1 MFLKIPDPVVYNGR
15 NLSMLAPARTNVDNV
30 TSDGAVT
37 TFTITNDGPIPGAW
51 QLRFGRT
58 VSHQV
63 VDALQDRLSVSAPPP
78 IGQQLTVAGEDFPS
92 LPALAEHEGLLSKA
106 LGFESVTPQELVEG
120 TSFSFATEGD
130 AGTPRLTFWGQ
141 GVFSSFSGEE
151 DGLSSIDGDV
161 TTLLLGADWSAQ
173 RWLAGA
179 ALSQSWGSGSYGGD
193 SGAGG
198 ETSSTLTGLF
208 PYGRYALTPRL
219 GIWTTAGYGWGQ
231 LTLKP
236 DDGEGEYKPGTSLT
250 MAAVGIDGLVLDGG
264 SEGVTL
270 NTTADALTLKTNSE
284 EVEGLESSEGSA
296 FRLRLGMEAVRPFP
310 LANGASLFPSMEVGI
325 RQDGG
330 DAETGFGVDLGAG
343 IAWKDPERGISGEL
357 KGRTLLTHAEEE
369 FQEQGLAAS
378 FSWEPSPSNRGPSL
392 SLGHTMGLS
401 TDEGIDALLNTTV
414 QDGLDTTPS
423 SGQQFEAELAYGFP
437 AYNDRLTITP
447 AVALAL
453 SPTSR
458 NYSLLWSVAPYAEQ
472 LQGEPWQLSL
482 QGERQE
488 ENGATPVE
496 HSLELNFSTFF

>member
-1 MFLKIPDPVVYNGR
+1 MFLKIPDPVVYNGV

-37 TFTITNDGPIPGAW
+37 TFTIVNDGPIPGAW

-78 IGQQLTVAGEDFPS
+78 IGRQLSVAGEDFPS
-92 LPALAEHEGLLSKA
+92 LPALVEHEGLLSKA
-106 LGFESVTPQELVEG
+106 LGFEKTTPQELVEG
-120 TSFSFATEGD
+120 TSFSFATEADVG
-130 AGTPRLTFWGQ
+130 APRLTFWGQ
-141 GVFSSFSGEE
+141 GIFSSFSGEE

-193 SGAGG
+193 GDEG
-198 ETSSTLTGLF
+198 EISSTLTGLF

-219 GIWTTAGYGWGQ
+219 GLWATAGYGWGQ

-236 DDGEGEYKPGTSLT
+236 DDGEEYKPGTSLA
-250 MAAVGIDGLVLDGG
+250 MAAVGIDGLLLDGG

-270 NTTADALTLKTNSE
+270 NTTADVLTLKTNSE

-296 FRLRLGMEAVRPFP
+296 SRLRLGMEAVKPFP
-310 LANGASLFPSMEVGI
+310 LANGASLLPSMEVGI
-325 RQDGG
+325 RQDDG

-343 IAWKDPERGISGEL
+343 ITWKDPERGISAEL

-369 FQEQGLAAS
+369 FQEQGLAVS

-401 TDEGIDALLNTTV
+401 TAEGMDALLNPTV
-414 QDGLDTTPS
+414 MEGLDTTPS
-423 SGQQFEAELAYGFP
+423 SGQQFEAELAYGFS
-437 AYNDRLTITP
+437 AHHDRLTITP
-447 AVALAL
+447 AVAMAL

-458 NYSLLWSVAPYAEQ
+458 NYSLLWSVAPYAQQAE
-472 LQGEPWQLSL
+472 GEPWQLSL

-488 ENGATPVE
+488 ENGAAPVE
-496 HSLELNFSTFF
+496 HSLELTFSTPF